1 MPTPQQLDAFT
12 LAFHRQAIARM
23 HEQPRLIEHAM
34 RTLDRWAEQ
43 RGATA
48 CEPYMQ
54 RWRELLAQG
63 CDVIEAHVCQDSA
76 DAATLRNVSPLGFVL
91 SAGERQALRLRVM
104 H

>member
-23 HEQPRLIEHAM
+23 QEQPQLIAQALQTIE
-34 RTLDRWAEQ
+34 RWQAQ

-48 CEPYMQ
+48 SDPYLQ

-63 CDVIEAHVCQDSA
+63 CDVVDAQVCQNSDE
-76 DAATLRNVSPLGFVL
+76 AATLRNVSPLGFVL
-91 SAGERQALRLRVM
+91 SAVERNALRQRVM

>member
-23 HEQPRLIEHAM
+23 QEQPQLVEQASQ
-34 RTLDRWAEQ
+34 TLKRWETQ

-48 CEPYMQ
+48 SDPYLQ
-54 RWRELLAQG
+54 RWKMLLAQG
-63 CDVIEAHVCQDSA
+63 CDEIAAQVCQDSA
-76 DAATLRNVSPLGFVL
+76 EAATLRNVSPLGFVL
-91 SAGERQALRLRVM
+91 STAERQTLRQRVM

>member
-12 LAFHRQAIARM
+12 LAFHRQAVARM
-23 HEQPRLIEHAM
+23 HEQPKLIEQAVQ
-34 RTLDRWAEQ
+34 TLDRWKDQ

-48 CEPYMQ
+48 ADPYLQ
-54 RWRELLAQG
+54 RWRELLALG
-63 CDVIEAHVCQDSA
+63 CEGIEAQVCQDSA

-91 SAGERQALRLRVM
+91 SASERQALRQRVM

>member
-23 HEQPRLIEHAM
+23 QEQPQLIAQALQTIE
-34 RTLDRWAEQ
+34 RWEVQ

-48 CEPYMQ
+48 SDPYLQ

-63 CDVIEAHVCQDSA
+63 CAVVEAQVCQNSDE
-76 DAATLRNVSPLGFVL
+76 AATLRNVSPLGFIL
-91 SAGERQALRLRVM
+91 SAGERNAIRQRVM

>member
-23 HEQPRLIEHAM
+23 LEQPGLVAQAVQ
-34 RTLDRWAEQ
+34 TLDRWEQQ
-43 RGATA
+43 RGATTA
-48 CEPYMQ
+48 DLYLQ

-63 CDVIEAHVCQDSA
+63 CEVIEKQVCQDSA
-76 DAATLRNVSPLGFVL
+76 EAATLRNVSPLGFVL
-91 SAGERQALRLRVM
+91 SASERHALRQSAM

>member
-23 HEQPRLIEHAM
+23 YEQPKLIEQAM
-34 RTLDRWAEQ
+34 QTLDRWEDQ

-48 CEPYMQ
+48 SDPYLQ

-63 CDVIEAHVCQDSA
+63 CDVLETQVCQNSA
-76 DAATLRNVSPLGFVL
+76 EAATLRNVSPLGFVL
-91 SAGERQALRLRVM
+91 TASERHALRQSAM